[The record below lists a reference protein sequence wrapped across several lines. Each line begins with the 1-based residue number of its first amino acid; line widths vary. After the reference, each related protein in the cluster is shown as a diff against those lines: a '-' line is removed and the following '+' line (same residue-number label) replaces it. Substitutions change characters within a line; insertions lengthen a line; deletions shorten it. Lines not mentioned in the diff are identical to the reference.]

1 MPEQMSP
8 PSFIPPFSIPQA
20 DPRAGYRAHH
30 VEIDAALAR
39 MLEGGRYILGPEVEA
54 FEQEFAAY
62 IGTRH
67 GIGAASGTE
76 ALVLALK
83 ALDLGPN
90 DYVATVSHTAVATV
104 AAIELAGAK
113 PLLVDIDPATYT
125 IDAEKLAATL
135 AKPPANSKGGRI
147 AAVIPVHLYGLGA
160 DMNAIGALAK
170 QHDFR
175 IVEDCAQSHGAWLD
189 GRRLGGIGD
198 LAAFSFYPTKNLGGI
213 GDGGAVLTN
222 DAALA
227 ARLKELREYGWRRR
241 YISDRTGMN
250 SRLDEM
256 QAAILRVKLRHLD
269 GDNARRQAIAGIYD
283 YGLRWCKGIGLPA
296 RRRGGTHVFHQY
308 VLRCRDRDVL
318 QTALKACGVGTN
330 IHYPMPVHLQPAYRD
345 RVALGAGG
353 LPESERAA
361 REVLSLPMFPELGED
376 RAARVVAALK
386 AVSSG

>member
-1 MPEQMSP
+1 MSEQA
-8 PSFIPPFSIPQA
+8 IPQA
-20 DPRAGYRAHH
+20 DPRAGYRAHKA
-30 VEIDAALAR
+30 EIDAALAR
-39 MLEGGRYILGPEVEA
+39 MLETGRYILGPEVAA

-104 AAIELAGAK
+104 AAIELAGLT
-113 PLLVDIDPATYT
+113 PLLIDIDPATYT
-125 IDAEKLAATL
+125 IDTAKLAAAL
-135 AKPPANSKGGRI
+135 AQPAINSKGGRVG
-147 AAVIPVHLYGLGA
+147 AVIPVHLYGLGA

-170 QHDFR
+170 QHGFR
-175 IVEDCAQSHGAWLD
+175 IIEDCAQSHGAWLD
-189 GRRLGGIGD
+189 GRRLGSIGD

-222 DAALA
+222 DPVLA

-283 YGLRWCKGIGLPA
+283 YGLRWRENIGLPA
-296 RRRGGTHVFHQY
+296 RRSGGTHVFHQY
-308 VLRCRDRDVL
+308 VLRCRDRDAL
-318 QTALKACGVGTN
+318 QAALQARGIGTN
-330 IHYPMPVHLQPAYRD
+330 IHYPVPVHLQPAYQD
-345 RVALGAGG
+345 RVAIGPGG

-361 REVLSLPMFPELGED
+361 REVLSLPIFPELGED

-386 AVSSG
+386 AIG